1 MMFVLRLGTESF
13 SLHLTVTEAR
23 GLLKQEEPV
32 LAQFRS
38 QLYDALDALKEAD
51 ASGHARESND

>member
-51 ASGHARESND
+51 ASGHAS